1 MAARAERRQKI
12 SDTPVL
18 QVRGINK
25 HYASHHALQNI
36 DLTVQQGDVISIIG
50 PSGSGKT
57 SLIRALNG
65 LETIDTGN
73 VLVNGRHFLGECS
86 DNREKSDR
94 KNVVKGKSVSVRVDL
109 GGRRIIKK
117 KK

>member
-65 LETIDTGN
+65 LETIDTVN
-73 VLVNGRHFLGECS
+73 VLVNGRHFLGECRS
-86 DNREKSDR
+86 EERRVGKECVSTCRSRWWWVHR
-94 KNVVKGKSVSVRVDL
+94 KKNKTRNT
-109 GGRRIIKK
+109 
-117 KK
+117 